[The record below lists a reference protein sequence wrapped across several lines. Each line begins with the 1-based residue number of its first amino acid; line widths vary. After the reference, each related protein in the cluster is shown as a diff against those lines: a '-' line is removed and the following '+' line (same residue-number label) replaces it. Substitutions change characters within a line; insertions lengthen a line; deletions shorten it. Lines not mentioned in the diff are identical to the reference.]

1 MQAADVLQLARL
13 ADQVRIARDR
23 GPVAMLLT
31 VRDERVSER
40 VSESPPVQVGAAFKR
55 EMKHVYPLSVLLEV
69 DIGIADHGADA

>member
-13 ADQVRIARDR
+13 ANQVRIARDR

-31 VRDERVSER
+31 VRDER